1 MPSLGQN
8 FCSIKETKQ
17 WFQYAIRPWICLVS
31 ATSEFLQKSLPWC
44 WHATD
49 QCSTVYLYRWNCEAY
64 VKAEYSGL
72 QHSLPFLVVQEGTSA
87 LFGWNWLMDKKLLLV
102 ALLVHDTWCLI
113 AKKVPWLNRLV
124 ILPCRC
130 FCRSVLLALCWFSC
144 LQNHVWIF
152 LLLFISL
159 FTKSV
164 KKLMLSTLEAFWWA
178 HWHVHGKCTSR
189 VNIMPF
195 SHAIFHQ
202 LYVDWDMH
210 LVRK

>member
-1 MPSLGQN
+1 MQLDPGYALSLAPVSFFKRVCPDVDTQPTNVVLSTYTG
-8 FCSIKETKQ
+8 ETMH
-17 WFQYAIRPWICLVS
+17 PLG
-31 ATSEFLQKSLPWC
+31 
-44 WHATD
+44 
-49 QCSTVYLYRWNCEAY
+49 EAY
-64 VKAEYSGL
+64 VKVEYSGL

-87 LFGWNWLMDKKLLLV
+87 LFGWNWLVDKNLLLV

-113 AKKVPWLNRLV
+113 AKKKVPWLNRLV
-124 ILPCRC
+124 ILSCRC

-164 KKLMLSTLEAFWWA
+164 KKLTLSTLEAFWWA
-178 HWHVHGKCTSR
+178 HWHVHRKCTSR